1 MIKNS
6 VSLFYCKSKSVSD
19 AGLHLGGEFEYK
31 ILKDQMQKPK
41 ACGCRYA
48 SSRQDEYKRKVLKDQ
63 DRTHKVRLAKEM
75 NTVTKERLMQVC
87 I

>member
-1 MIKNS
+1 M
-6 VSLFYCKSKSVSD
+6 
-19 AGLHLGGEFEYK
+19 HLADK
-31 ILKDQMQKPK
+31 M
-41 ACGCRYA
+41 
-48 SSRQDEYKRKVLKDQ
+48 STKRKVLKDQ

>member
-1 MIKNS
+1 MGSLSTKYSKIK
-6 VSLFYCKSKSVSD
+6 CKSQKRAD
-19 AGLHLGGEFEYK
+19 AGMHLADK
-31 ILKDQMQKPK
+31 M
-41 ACGCRYA
+41 
-48 SSRQDEYKRKVLKDQ
+48 STKRKVLKDQ